1 MNELESLK
9 KKIKYRSSYRGTKE
23 MDILLTKFINYV
35 IDDLDYSEL
44 LKLDKFMNCKDEDIY
59 NYYLGNN
66 FTLDF
71 DDKKILDLFKGFKM

>member
-1 MNELESLK
+1 
-9 KKIKYRSSYRGTKE
+9 

-44 LKLDKFMNCKDEDIY
+44 LKLDKFMNCNDEDIY

-71 DDKKILDLFKGFKM
+71 DDKKILDLFKDFKM

>member
-1 MNELESLK
+1 MNELELLK

-71 DDKKILDLFKGFKM
+71 DDKKILDLFKDFKM

>member
-1 MNELESLK
+1 
-9 KKIKYRSSYRGTKE
+9 